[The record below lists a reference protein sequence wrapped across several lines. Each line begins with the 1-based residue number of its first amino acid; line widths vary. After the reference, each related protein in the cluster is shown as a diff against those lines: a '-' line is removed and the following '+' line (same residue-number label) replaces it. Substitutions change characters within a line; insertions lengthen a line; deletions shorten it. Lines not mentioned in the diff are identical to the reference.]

1 MYMKESG
8 VQPPEK
14 TEDIL
19 KYQTMAF
26 DELTLNQVGENHLIM
41 VKFERRIIKKGNS
54 TRVKFLFDNSQIECI
69 EIENVGKTTLYKV
82 NIHKKELTVR

>member
-1 MYMKESG
+1 
-8 VQPPEK
+8 
-14 TEDIL
+14 
-19 KYQTMAF
+19 MAF
-26 DELTLNQVGENHLIM
+26 DELTLNQVGENHLII

>member
-1 MYMKESG
+1 
-8 VQPPEK
+8 
-14 TEDIL
+14 
-19 KYQTMAF
+19 
-26 DELTLNQVGENHLIM
+26 M

>member
-41 VKFERRIIKKGNS
+41 VKFDRRIIK
-54 TRVKFLFDNSQIECI
+54 
-69 EIENVGKTTLYKV
+69 
-82 NIHKKELTVR
+82 